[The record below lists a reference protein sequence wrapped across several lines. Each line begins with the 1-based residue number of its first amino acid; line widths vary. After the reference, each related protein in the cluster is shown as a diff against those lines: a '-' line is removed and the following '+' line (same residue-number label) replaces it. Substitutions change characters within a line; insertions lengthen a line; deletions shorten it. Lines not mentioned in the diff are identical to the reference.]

1 MSEVILSQN
10 LSGFSSTKFG
20 AVLLPPII
28 IIHLEG
34 SSHLSSLFG
43 VKPPMNLSVSDVF
56 FSFLLVCLLLLS
68 PLSVSFIHSFSSLLS
83 HLPPPLVSA
92 LPPSLFSFSNPHF
105 LCLCSLCG
113 QLLSFVS
120 LLSPLLQDFHSLP
133 FKPGLSLLIAPLWI
147 N

>member
-56 FSFLLVCLLLLS
+56 FFFSACLSFA
-68 PLSVSFIHSFSSLLS
+68 PLSSFSLVHPLFFFFTF
-83 HLPPPLVSA
+83 PPPTSTRLSSTPFLVLFLKSSFPLPLFTLWSA
-92 LPPSLFSFSNPHF
+92 PVIYKSSVPPTSRFSLTSF
-105 LCLCSLCG
+105 
-113 QLLSFVS
+113 
-120 LLSPLLQDFHSLP
+120 
-133 FKPGLSLLIAPLWI
+133 
-147 N
+147 